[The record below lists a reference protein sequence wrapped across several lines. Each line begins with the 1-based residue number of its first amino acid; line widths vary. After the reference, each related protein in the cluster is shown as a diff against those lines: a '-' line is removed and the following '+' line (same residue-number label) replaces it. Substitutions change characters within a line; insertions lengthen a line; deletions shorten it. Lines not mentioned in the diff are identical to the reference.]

1 MGVIE
6 KHVFKR
12 TIVTSLLTTPLL
24 IVAAGLR
31 VLVKGHQPLRTE
43 VEMTSQFFFYNKFF
57 LSLCCFSG
65 VL

>member
-12 TIVTSLLTTPLL
+12 TIVTSLVTTPLL
-24 IVAAGLR
+24 IVAAGPR

-43 VEMTSQFFFYNKFF
+43 VEMTSQFFYNKFF